1 LPKEDLEMKNWLR
14 LVVSIILPLVVG
26 AVAGMFTASE
36 INGWFQTINKP
47 TWQPPNWVFGPV
59 WTVLYVMM
67 GVAFFLI
74 WNKEA
79 PKTTK
84 RLAMTLW
91 IIQLVFNFLWSF
103 IFFKKHQLDWALGEI
118 LVLWFFILLTILF
131 FARISKL
138 AAWLMVPYI
147 SWVTFASL
155 LTFFIYDLNTAS
167 SLPSGGGGGIEGT
180 TFRFD
185 CLLLNDAKTTNTTWL
200 QKKATG
206 HTRALPPVIVGRT

>member
-14 LVVSIILPLVVG
+14 LVVSIILPLAVG

-67 GVAFFLI
+67 GVAFYLI

-155 LTFFIYDLNTAS
+155 LTFYIYDLNTAAS
-167 SLPSGGGGGIEGT
+167 PSGGEGRIEET
-180 TFRFD
+180 TFVCD
-185 CLLLNDAKTTNTTWL
+185 CLLLDDAKETNTTWL
-200 QKKATG
+200 QKKAKG
-206 HTRALPPVIVGRT
+206 HT